1 MRRSSGQ
8 VVTAAGGAAP
18 LIAAESPDPVA
29 LSVRAAVP
37 EVVMEPAT
45 RRRIRGPA
53 SKRWLACD
61 FKVVVRR
68 RSPGKRRYRAIPRR
82 TAAESGR

>member
-1 MRRSSGQ
+1 MWRSSGQ

-29 LSVRAAVP
+29 LSVRAVLP

-45 RRRIRGPA
+45 RRRG
-53 SKRWLACD
+53 W
-61 FKVVVRR
+61 
-68 RSPGKRRYRAIPRR
+68 
-82 TAAESGR
+82 

>member
-1 MRRSSGQ
+1 MWCSSGQ
-8 VVTAAGGAAP
+8 VVMAAGRAAH

-45 RRRIRGPA
+45 RRRARGPA
-53 SKRWLACD
+53 SKRWPARD
-61 FKVVVRR
+61 FKVAARR